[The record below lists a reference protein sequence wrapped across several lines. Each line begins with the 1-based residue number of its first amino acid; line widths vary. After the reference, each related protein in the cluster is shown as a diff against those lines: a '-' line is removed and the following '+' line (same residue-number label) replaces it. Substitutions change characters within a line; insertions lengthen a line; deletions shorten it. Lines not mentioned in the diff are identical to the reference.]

1 MSDTT
6 SAPNRGARVVRKGL
20 LALSLTAL
28 AAIGLASSASA
39 DFTTSKCAGTAVA
52 GRGGSFAKE
61 AQAVWGLTFKPVYC
75 SGSGPN
81 VSYESVSSGA
91 GVKSMQLRTDTPR
104 FGGTDDPPTPAEV
117 ALINSGGTEVSG
129 SVVADSDPTN
139 DGKAHVFPVAIGA
152 VVALV
157 NFPEGCSPEPLA
169 DKYRTVSAAAVTGT
183 PALKGILRVR
193 FTKVL
198 YEKIWAG
205 ESNVKWSE
213 AFPELVAQGAPCEKS
228 IMRVVRQDQSGT
240 TFAFKDYLSS
250 INPARGW
257 KTTWATTGPNKTRE
271 WPSATFGK
279 RDDCGNKNGV
289 QDAGDPELPGSVNS
303 FEGILEKQTDF
314 LTTACGTGNGELIKT
329 LAATDGSV
337 GYADLATAR
346 NSSPTLAVNAGLT
359 AAAPTT
365 PYWTQ
370 VQNGSITVGSA
381 NETNGLGFTE
391 PTFDETNGFKT
402 TGGQK
407 GANCLSATITGA
419 PSDSFGNWANTSA
432 VNSATGW
439 GICTLTY
446 AIVFDDNLAV
456 WNKTPAAEEE
466 AKARS
471 VKDYEEHVVSEAG
484 QNQLFGADYAPLPAG
499 MVAIA
504 RKAVSGIGWNKAGSG
519 GGNPGGGG
527 NPSGGGSGGGGGG
540 GTVTPPSNKFS
551 VPRTTI
557 SSAKGTAT
565 FSVKLPGAGKL
576 DVLGTAK
583 NKGKK
588 LTVGHVVLTASKAG
602 TYSVTLKPSGAA
614 KALLNQKGKLKVSL
628 AFTFT
633 PTGGS
638 AGDLDSSVTLKLV
651 KQK

>member
-6 SAPNRGARVVRKGL
+6 SAPNRGARVVKKGL

-39 DFTTSKCAGTAVA
+39 DFTTSKCAGSAVA

-75 SGSGPN
+75 GGSGPN

-91 GVKSMQLRTDTPR
+91 GVKSMQLRTDAPR

-117 ALINSGGTEVSG
+117 ALMNSGGTEVAG
-129 SVVADSDPTN
+129 TVVADSDPTN
-139 DGKAHVFPVAIGA
+139 DGKMHVFPVAVGS

-157 NFPEGCSPEPLA
+157 NFPDGCDPEALA
-169 DKYRTVSAAAVTGT
+169 DKYSTVSAAQITGNA
-183 PALKGILRVR
+183 ALKGIQRVR

-198 YEKIWAG
+198 FEKAWDG
-205 ESNVKWSE
+205 ESNVKWTE
-213 AFPELVAQGAPCEKS
+213 AFPELSGAACEKP

-240 TFAFKDYLSS
+240 TFAFKDYLST
-250 INPARGW
+250 INPGRGW
-257 KTTWATTGPNKTRE
+257 KTTYATGANKTRE
-271 WPSATFGK
+271 WPNASFGK

-289 QDAGDPELPGSVNS
+289 QDGPDPELPGSVNS
-303 FEGILEKQTDF
+303 FEGGVEKQTDF

-329 LAATDGSV
+329 LAATDGSI

-346 NSSPTLAVNAGLT
+346 NSSPTLAVNASGGT
-359 AAAPTT
+359 APTT

-370 VQNGSITVGSA
+370 VQNGSVAVGSA

-407 GANCLSATITGA
+407 GANCLSATINAA
-419 PSDSFGNWANTSA
+419 PSDSYGNWANTSA
-432 VNSATGW
+432 VNSPAGW

-446 AIVFDDNLAV
+446 ALVFDDNLAV

-471 VKDYEEHVVSEAG
+471 VKDYEEHIVSASG

-499 MVAIA
+499 MAVIA
-504 RKAVSGIGWNKAGSG
+504 RQAVSEISWNKAGSG
-519 GGNPGGGG
+519 GGNPGG
-527 NPSGGGSGGGGGG
+527 NTGGGSKGSGGGGG

-557 SSAKGTAT
+557 SSSKGTAT
-565 FSVKLPGAGKL
+565 FSVKLPGAGRL
-576 DVLGTAK
+576 DVLGTAR
-583 NKGKK
+583 NNGKK
-588 LTVGHVVLTASKAG
+588 IAVGHVVLTASKAG

-614 KALLNQKGKLKVSL
+614 KSLLNQKGKLKVSL
-628 AFTFT
+628 HFAFT

-638 AGDLDSSVTLKLV
+638 AGDLNSTVTLKLT
-651 KQK
+651 KKSG